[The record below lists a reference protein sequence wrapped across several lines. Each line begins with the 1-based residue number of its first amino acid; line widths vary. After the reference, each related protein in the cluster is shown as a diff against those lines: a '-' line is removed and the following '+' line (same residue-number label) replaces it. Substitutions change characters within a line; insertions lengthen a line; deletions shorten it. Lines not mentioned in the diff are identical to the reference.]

1 MKHTVQTCLIIAVSI
16 ICRMEVQAAS
26 VVWPAVAIGPIGTG
40 GLYAMGTDI
49 SPLGGVGIQ
58 MLLSVSTP
66 ATATLSAVTS
76 TAGNGGMWFQTSL
89 NKAVDAN
96 AVNSASFFCNSH
108 TGELGTIDILRNRV
122 FYIGFWVD
130 GPNGIYGWASLV
142 WNGTTLNLV
151 DSAAETTGVG
161 IYAGTYN
168 AIPEPATAGLLLAG
182 LSALALRRRSRRMVG
197 G

>member
-1 MKHTVQTCLIIAVSI
+1 MKSATRFVCGLAVGLVSVLEAQSATVI
-16 ICRMEVQAAS
+16 
-26 VVWPAVAIGPIGTG
+26 WPSAG
-40 GLYAMGTDI
+40 
-49 SPLGGVGIQ
+49 
-58 MLLSVSTP
+58 LSVWSGGYYTLYSDSSPYGLAAVDMILTASTP
-66 ATATLSAVTS
+66 ATATLSAVTY
-76 TAGNGGMWFQTSL
+76 TMGNGGMWFQTSL
-89 NKAVDAN
+89 NQAVDAN
-96 AVNSASFFCNSH
+96 AVNSASFFCNPY
-108 TGELGTIDILRNRV
+108 TGELGSLDILRNRV

-182 LSALALRRRSRRMVG
+182 LSALALRRRLAGTLM
-197 G
+197 